1 MAEQKFLP
9 SAWHFEIKDKIVSNI
24 YLDIWAQFFGNET
37 SKCSHWREKGP
48 KGRGFSHPISS
59 KITLGKERKAK
70 IERARRKKGGKEEK
84 NNGWSPSFYLLATFD
99 IGFWLKKKSLTEEF
113 YLVVACSK
121 ILFYCSDVTIVCS
134 QTLYFLFKVQRAW
147 QKNAGDLLTTS
158 ARGYGWG
165 KKKID
170 LGPVYMEWWTPV

>member
-1 MAEQKFLP
+1 MGFFCTTYGKAINLVNPTECGKDLLEGEGDHFQKNSPQRQLSIKVASRFTLKKKESCNREKKNSPIVGWTKILAQRMAFRNKGQNRLK
-9 SAWHFEIKDKIVSNI
+9 
-24 YLDIWAQFFGNET
+24 YLFRYLSPFFGNET

-99 IGFWLKKKSLTEEF
+99 IGFWLKKK
-113 YLVVACSK
+113 
-121 ILFYCSDVTIVCS
+121 
-134 QTLYFLFKVQRAW
+134 AW
-147 QKNAGDLLTTS
+147 RKRS
-158 ARGYGWG
+158 
-165 KKKID
+165 I
-170 LGPVYMEWWTPV
+170 WW